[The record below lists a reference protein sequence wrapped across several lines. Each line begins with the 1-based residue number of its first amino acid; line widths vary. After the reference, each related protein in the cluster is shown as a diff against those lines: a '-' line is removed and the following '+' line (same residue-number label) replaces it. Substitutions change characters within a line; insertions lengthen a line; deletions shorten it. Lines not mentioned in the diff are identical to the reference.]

1 MPDIAHIFY
10 SLTFLRKKTFQRKIY
25 SSEVSFESTQKVDIY
40 WNMNQ
45 PTKMYTN
52 HTEYIFNFFKFK
64 GMKTFDIPQQ
74 IWSEKSNYFFF
85 WPTASRSAIAFI
97 PIYLDR

>member
-52 HTEYIFNFFKFK
+52 HTEYVFSIFLSLKAWK
-64 GMKTFDIPQQ
+64 PL
-74 IWSEKSNYFFF
+74 
-85 WPTASRSAIAFI
+85 
-97 PIYLDR
+97 IYLNKFDPRNLTTFSSDLLQVGQRLLSY